1 MQLPSEGVLYLSAG
15 YNTLAGHG
23 VNVTR
28 NDPVTRLV
36 GYVVGP
42 PVEWIGRRVER
53 RVRRAVPVLPVWV
66 VPVVVAISFVGAV
79 VVQLRANPFPG
90 RSEPEEPASEE
101 DAVAEALETLNVEY
115 PPVPEES
122 EVRARY
128 RSLALESHPDQGGDA
143 DRFIEV
149 QKAWEVV
156 TEGEELTDRV
166 QEMEVTQG
174 S

>member
-1 MQLPSEGVLYLSAG
+1 
-15 YNTLAGHG
+15 
-23 VNVTR
+23 
-28 NDPVTRLV
+28 
-36 GYVVGP
+36 
-42 PVEWIGRRVER
+42 
-53 RVRRAVPVLPVWV
+53 
-66 VPVVVAISFVGAV
+66 
-79 VVQLRANPFPG
+79 
-90 RSEPEEPASEE
+90 
-101 DAVAEALETLNVEY
+101 LETLNVEY